1 MSDTIPYEE
10 LIPLSIRQEVE
21 LGAQR
26 MRFRE
31 ERNKKLASTDFLMVS
46 DFPFPSEDLRD
57 AWRTYR
63 QALRD
68 LPVTSPPTVDEENT
82 QLIINWPNPPL
93 WPVNVV

>member
-10 LIPLSIRQEVE
+10 LIPLSVRQEVE

-46 DFPFPSEDLRD
+46 DFPFTSEDLQG

-68 LPVTSPPTVDEENT
+68 LPVTSPPTVNEENT
-82 QLIINWPNPPL
+82 QLIITWPSPTL
-93 WPVNVV
+93 WPPNVV

>member
-10 LIPLSIRQEVE
+10 LIPLSVRQEVE

-46 DFPFPSEDLRD
+46 DFPFPSEDIRT

-68 LPVTSPPTVDEENT
+68 LPVTSPPAVNEENT
-82 QLIINWPNPPL
+82 QLIITWPKPPI
-93 WPVNVV
+93 WPANVV

>member
-93 WPVNVV
+93 WPANVV